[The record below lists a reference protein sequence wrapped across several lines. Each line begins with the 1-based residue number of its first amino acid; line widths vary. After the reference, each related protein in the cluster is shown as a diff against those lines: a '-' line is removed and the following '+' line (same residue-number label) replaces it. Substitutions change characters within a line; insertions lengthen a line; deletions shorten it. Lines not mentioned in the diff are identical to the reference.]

1 MLVSSRDG
9 ILPVI
14 PPRDGN
20 IDSRV
25 VSVTLRK
32 CACVHAK
39 SLQLGLTLCDPLDCS
54 LPGFSVPGI
63 LQTRMLEG
71 VAIHSSRDLP
81 NLGIEPVSLMSP
93 ALAGGFFTT
102 STTWESPLSKSY
114 NLKSLKQERLFALL
128 PTFHFIEEN

>member
-9 ILPVI
+9 ISPVI

-20 IDSRV
+20 IYSRV
-25 VSVTLRK
+25 VSVTLSK

-39 SLQLGLTLCDPLDCS
+39 SLQLCLTLCDPLDCS